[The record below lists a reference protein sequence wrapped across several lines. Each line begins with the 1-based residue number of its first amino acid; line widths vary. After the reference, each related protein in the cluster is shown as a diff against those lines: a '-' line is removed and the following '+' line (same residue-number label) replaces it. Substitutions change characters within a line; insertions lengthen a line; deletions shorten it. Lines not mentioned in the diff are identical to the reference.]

1 VRPRLTVGCM
11 TIEAVST
18 EQAWRERVQAWRASG
33 QTAVQFVEGRGF
45 AAATLKWWSS
55 RLGPSDHPAFV
66 QLVAKPPTPRPAPE
80 LVVEVGGA
88 RVRVAAGFD
97 PALLADVVRALGATR

>member
-1 VRPRLTVGCM
+1 M
-11 TIEAVST
+11 NT
-18 EQAWRERVQAWRASG
+18 ELATRGTTEDAWRERVRAWRASG
-33 QTAVQFVEGRGF
+33 ETAAQFAEGRGF

-55 RLGPSDHPAFV
+55 RLGQCDRPAFV
-66 QLVAKPPTPRPAPE
+66 QLVAKSVVPAAPPE
-80 LVVEVGGA
+80 LVVEIGDA

>member
-1 VRPRLTVGCM
+1 M

-18 EQAWRERVQAWRASG
+18 EQAWSERVRAWRASG
-33 QTAVQFVEGRGF
+33 QTAAEFAQGRGF
-45 AAATLKWWSS
+45 AAATLTWWSS
-55 RLGPSDHPAFV
+55 RLRQGTRPAFV
-66 QLVAKPPTPRPAPE
+66 QLVAKSAAPAPPPE

-97 PALLADVVRALGATR
+97 PALLADVVRALGAAR

>member
-1 VRPRLTVGCM
+1 M

-18 EQAWRERVQAWRASG
+18 EEAWRERVQEWRASG
-33 QTAVQFVEGRGF
+33 QTAAQFVEGRGF

-55 RLGPSDHPAFV
+55 RLGQSDNPAFV
-66 QLVAKPPTPRPAPE
+66 QLVAKPAAPAPPPE
-80 LVVEVGGA
+80 LVVEVGDA
-88 RVRVAAGFD
+88 RVRVSAGFD